1 MIHFNTAGSGIM
13 SPETLSL
20 MQAYLQEEVEAGA
33 YETELNHSP
42 VLDVEVYENIARLLG
57 ASARNIALFDG
68 ATKAWV
74 TALEALTWSEGDR
87 VLVTPYEYAG
97 NLIALS
103 TLQRLHGV
111 VVDVMPL
118 LSDGNLDLHWLAR
131 HMSAQVKLVSVV
143 HVPSCCGIV
152 NDIAA
157 VGNLLRDFPCLYF
170 VDACQSAGM
179 LALDVQAIGCDV
191 LTAAGRKFLCGPRGT
206 GFAFLSER
214 FLATARPRFTDL
226 GRASVDVHGTVHRTL
241 EDARGF
247 EYAERNNAAV
257 VGLNQAIKERL
268 SKAYGTESER
278 YRNLFER
285 LATMPGINLIAPGTQ
300 HQGII
305 AFTHARCP
313 ATELVAYLRSR
324 GVNGWPGY
332 ASHTP
337 YFMLKQGHERFVRLS
352 VNASNSVRDIDEVI
366 ALLSQL

>member
-13 SPETLSL
+13 SRETLSR
-20 MQAYLQEEVEAGA
+20 MQGYLQEEVEAGA
-33 YETELNHSP
+33 YETELKHSP

-57 ASARNIALFDG
+57 AAVRNIALFDG

-74 TALEALTWSEGDR
+74 TALEALTWAEGDR

-111 VVDVMPL
+111 VVEVMPL
-118 LSDGNLDLHWLAR
+118 RADGDLDLQWLAR
-131 HMSAQVKLVSVV
+131 RMSAEVKLVSVV

-152 NDIAA
+152 NDIVA
-157 VGNLLRDFPCLYF
+157 VGSILRDFPCLYF

-179 LALDVQAIGCDV
+179 LELDVQAIGCDV

-206 GFAFLSER
+206 GFACLSDR
-214 FLATARPRFTDL
+214 FLATAQPRFTDL
-226 GRASVDVHGTVHRTL
+226 GRASVDLSGAVHRTV
-241 EDARGF
+241 EDARAY

-257 VGLNQAIKERL
+257 VGLNQAVKERL
-268 SKAYGTESER
+268 SRAYGTESER
-278 YRNLFER
+278 YRSLCER
-285 LATMPGINLIAPGTQ
+285 LAQMPDINLIAPGTQ

-305 AFTHARCP
+305 AFTHARHP
-313 ATELVAYLRSR
+313 ATDVVGYLRAR

-332 ASHTP
+332 AAHTP

-352 VNASNSVRDIDEVI
+352 VNASNSARDVDEVI
-366 ALLSQL
+366 SLLAQL